1 MAGEEFSR
9 TVNIWER
16 QVLKLPV
23 ASNLTSQ
30 RMLKLIGEATQGY
43 IGIIDMVLRDAA
55 IRSLKKGLNKI
66 DYDTLKEVVQ
76 EYK

>member
-1 MAGEEFSR
+1 
-9 TVNIWER
+9 VNIWEK

-23 ASNLTSQ
+23 ASNLTHKK
-30 RMLKLIGEATQGY
+30 MLKLIGEATQGY
-43 IGIIDMVLRDAA
+43 IGIMDMVLREAA

-66 DYDTLKEVVQ
+66 DLDTLKEVVQ